1 MAREQ
6 KFAIEPGGDKRVVV
20 KWQGIWKNVE
30 VLFDGQRLGEP
41 FPNLKALK
49 EGRQF
54 RLPDGRALDVRFVQS
69 AFNTQ
74 GLTLLLDGRPLP
86 GAGNDPR
93 VQIKLAAGLLYFVA
107 GLSALLGIVGLAG
120 VRFMRDLGFSWPSLV
135 AGVVLAVLA
144 YVGVKYRSRVAFGI
158 AAGIIAL
165 DMVLTFALTAG
176 VGHVP
181 FAAIFFRILI
191 LAAVIRGIKAVGDL
205 RELEKKELAE
215 TFR

>member
-1 MAREQ
+1 VR
-6 KFAIEPGGDKRVVV
+6 
-20 KWQGIWKNVE
+20 WQGIWKNVE
-30 VLFDGQRLGEP
+30 VLFDGQPLGEP
-41 FPNLKALK
+41 FPNFKALK
-49 EGRQF
+49 IGRRF
-54 RLPDGRALDVRFVQS
+54 HLPDGRPLDVKFVQ
-69 AFNTQ
+69 ATFNTQ

-107 GLSALLGIVGLAG
+107 GLSALLGILGLAG

-144 YVGVKYRSRVAFGI
+144 FVGVKYRSRAAFGV

-165 DMVLTFALTAG
+165 DMIATFALTAG
-176 VGHVP
+176 VGRVP
-181 FAAIFFRILI
+181 FAAIFFRVLI
-191 LAAVIRGIKAVGDL
+191 IAAVIRAIKAVGDV